1 MGKVLAIL
9 VAGLASAA
17 GAGYAFFH
25 FADPYRCD
33 PASCD
38 TAAMKCCATPTAA
51 SPAAAPVAAAGP
63 VALFAT
69 VPVSADVHDCCAALA
84 APVSA
89 RVTVKAPCCG
99 TGAACCSTLEPCCPA
114 LAAAVGPA
122 AAR

>member
-25 FADPYRCD
+25 FTDPYRCD
-33 PASCD
+33 LAGCD
-38 TAAMKCCATPTAA
+38 TAAMKCCATPTATA
-51 SPAAAPVAAAGP
+51 PDAATVAAAGP

-69 VPVSADVHDCCAALA
+69 VPVSADVHDCCSVLT
-84 APVSA
+84 APVS
-89 RVTVKAPCCG
+89 VKAPCCG
-99 TGAACCSTLEPCCPA
+99 TAACPTTGSSA

>member
-1 MGKVLAIL
+1 MGKLFAIL

-33 PASCD
+33 LAHAEVAP
-38 TAAMKCCATPTAA
+38 MKCCATPTATA
-51 SPAAAPVAAAGP
+51 PETPAVAAAGP

-69 VPVSADVHDCCAALA
+69 VPVSADAHDCCAVLA
-84 APVSA
+84 KPVA
-89 RVTVKAPCCG
+89 VKAPCCG
-99 TGAACCSTLEPCCPA
+99 TTAACCSTLEPCCPA